1 LLGGCSTIWV
11 MFPALLALVLF
22 PVWYHFCL
30 GPAPDHDL
38 PTYSLPH
45 SCDSRSN
52 PPCPAY
58 WLRWSPTNFLP
69 RMASNCHLV
78 HLCLLSSDNY
88 KCESFLTVSTRLSS
102 NPGFLGL
109 WIGSSVN

>member
-58 WLRWSPTNFLP
+58 WLRWSLANFLP
-69 RMASNCHLV
+69 RLALNIHPPYLPP
-78 HLCLLSSDNY
+78 SSWTNHPF
-88 KCESFLTVSTRLSS
+88 SFLSFFFSS
-102 NPGFLGL
+102 FLNKKVQ
-109 WIGSSVN
+109 I